1 MIVRDGETVKSLVF
15 LGVNQ
20 IYSVNFAKCR
30 ATSIKRLDEGIIN
43 SRNKMMLKGSMP

>member
-20 IYSVNFAKCR
+20 IYSVNFAECR
-30 ATSIKRLDEGIIN
+30 ATSITRLDEGIN